1 MAEGGQFGAIG
12 RWVSSFP
19 AGDST
24 RRTVLAYRMLSTKS
38 QFTSLDRPDGMFCAM
53 IGHWITGPRKR
64 FLGSSVLE
72 SIHQEDVALVE
83 TQRSPRDMLVALL
96 SQDLDFHDQV
106 SDYAS
111 HNVHSF
117 PAKFPPQ
124 LPRKFI
130 CALTNPGESVLDP
143 MMGSGTTV
151 LEALLAGRQAIGID
165 IDPLAVL
172 MSKVKTTPAN
182 TLQVATL
189 GDQISHQASLAV
201 KEKRQMME
209 TELQRRWDSKT
220 KEFVDYWFATETQLE
235 LQALVEQIQRVTDA
249 DWRSLLMLTL
259 SSIIITKSGG
269 VSFALD
275 LGHTRPHKARHVAN
289 KDGEVVFGESLPT
302 SLTDRDKL
310 LSKTIGSPLQEF
322 GRRFRKNLNGLLEH
336 REDANMPLL
345 AFGDAQCLPITD
357 GTVSLI
363 VTSPPYASN
372 AIDYMRAHKFSLVW
386 LGHAL
391 DDLSAKRRE
400 YIGGEVVADGSLEAL
415 PPGTAEV
422 VMQIGKLDRKK
433 GRVLHRYYSEM
444 TRALREMFR
453 VLKPGKIA
461 IVVVGTSVMRGRNTE
476 TATCLAEIGISVGFD
491 VPKIGVRSLDRD
503 RRMLPAA
510 ATLDVGSQIQQRMY
524 EEYVIGFLKP
534 EA

>member
-1 MAEGGQFGAIG
+1 M
-12 RWVSSFP
+12 
-19 AGDST
+19 
-24 RRTVLAYRMLSTKS
+24 
-38 QFTSLDRPDGMFCAM
+38 
-53 IGHWITGPRKR
+53 
-64 FLGSSVLE
+64 LE

-83 TQRSPRDMLVALL
+83 TQRGAREVLVALL
-96 SQDLDFHDQV
+96 NQDLDFHDQV

-111 HNVHSF
+111 HNFHSF

-130 CALTNPGESVLDP
+130 RALTSPGEIVLDP

-172 MSKVKTTPAN
+172 MSRVKTTPAN
-182 TLQVATL
+182 TLQVASL
-189 GDQISHQASLAV
+189 GDRISRQASLAI
-201 KEKRQMME
+201 KEKRETMK

-220 KEFVDYWFATETQLE
+220 KEFVDYWFAAETQLE
-235 LQALVEQIQRVTDA
+235 LQALAEQIQRVEDA
-249 DWRSLLMLTL
+249 DLRSLLMLTL

-289 KDGEVVFGESLPT
+289 KDGEVIFGEGLPT
-302 SLTDRDKL
+302 LLTDRDKL

-322 GRRFRKNLNGLLEH
+322 GRRFRKNLSGLLEH
-336 REDANMPLL
+336 REDADMPLL

-357 GTVSLI
+357 STVSLI

-391 DDLSAKRRE
+391 DDLSAKRKD
-400 YIGGEVVADGSLEAL
+400 YIGGEVVVDETLEGL
-415 PPGTAEV
+415 PLATAEV
-422 VMQIGKLDRKK
+422 VMQIGRLDKKK

-461 IVVVGTSVMRGRNTE
+461 IVVVGASVMRGRNTE
-476 TATCLAEIGISVGFD
+476 TATCLAEIGTAVGFD
-491 VPKIGVRSLDRD
+491 VPKIGVRNLDRD
-503 RRMLPAA
+503 RRMLPAG
-510 ATLDVGSQIQQRMY
+510 ATLNSGSQIQQRMY
-524 EEYVIGFLKP
+524 EEYVIGLVKP